1 MNKEYLLY
9 AFALGLLISD
19 LAPTPA
25 DPIYFS
31 QQRKNKEKLE
41 RGELTPK
48 QYWRKDAVNYYLFN
62 AIWWSLVL
70 LAVYFT
76 GKDYTQKRNIFIA
89 LLAGGAVIAVINRNI
104 KKDTE
109 FYKQYKLYPIAE

>member
-1 MNKEYLLY
+1 MNKEHLLY

-25 DPIYFS
+25 DPFYFAE
-31 QQRKNKEKLE
+31 QRKNKQKLE
-41 RGELTPK
+41 TGEIDVK
-48 QYWRKDAVNYYLFN
+48 QYWRRSAINYYLFN

-70 LAVYFT
+70 LAVYYT

-89 LLAGGAVIAVINRNI
+89 LLAGGAVIAVINKNI
-104 KKDTE
+104 KKDID
-109 FYKQYKLYPIAE
+109 FYKEHKLVRLA